1 MGADLIEHLTSTVDR
16 QPSRGAPFSGAPRVF
31 IREVREFSEVREV
44 KESSLHSLHS
54 QKFHKNFAGI
64 KKDTREVFGWKN
76 KKNRK
81 DCFLSFLKFL

>member
-44 KESSLHSLHS
+44 KESSLHSP
-54 QKFHKNFAGI
+54 KFHKNFAGI

-81 DCFLSFLKFL
+81 DWFLSFLKFL